1 MRLLRLRLLL
11 LLGGWELE
19 AGLLLELG
27 RHSRRLLVLLQSKAG
42 AGGEQTHGGVL
53 LLSLHHLLLLGLQH
67 LNLLLESQL
76 FHCIP

>member
-1 MRLLRLRLLL
+1 MRLLRLRLL

-27 RHSRRLLVLLQSKAG
+27 RHSRRLLVLLQRKAG
-42 AGGEQTHGGVL
+42 DGGEQTHGGVL
-53 LLSLHHLLLLGLQH
+53 VLSLHHLLLGLQH